1 MNVSVL
7 QLMMLYHDENPQHS
21 QAVGL
26 CHGRRHVGVELR
38 VVVNHVELEEEKE
51 EKEEVSVVTLMPKT
65 QKNKTLISNF
75 KYFKSLIKHKVF
87 VSFFC

>member
-1 MNVSVL
+1 
-7 QLMMLYHDENPQHS
+7 MMLYHDENPQHS

-51 EKEEVSVVTLMPKT
+51 EVSVVTLMPKT
-65 QKNKTLISNF
+65 QKNKTLIIRF
-75 KYFKSLIKHKVF
+75 
-87 VSFFC
+87 